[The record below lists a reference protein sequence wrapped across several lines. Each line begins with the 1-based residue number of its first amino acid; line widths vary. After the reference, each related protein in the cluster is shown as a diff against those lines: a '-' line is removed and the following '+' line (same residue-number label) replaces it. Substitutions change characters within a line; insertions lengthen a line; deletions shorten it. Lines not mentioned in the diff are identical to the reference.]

1 MKDVNRANGTSG
13 RNGSGKHSVVAAV
26 RPIRSE
32 KDSVIGNGS
41 PARTLAKGHQ
51 SRRVLTGILCVSVL
65 GNIIVPVL
73 FYWHNSQEQ
82 KVVIFDTSG
91 GTLLLSPLVDPASDK
106 ELVEITASWAAR
118 CLLNRSPVGFDD
130 PRLLE
135 LLFLRAAT
143 EKADKEFQGVK
154 QEYVAKNL
162 RSKIEISQIQGQAVG
177 GGTVVCRV
185 TGQVIIT
192 GVVNGEAIQEINPT
206 VIDFRL
212 MRNPDLGRNHR
223 YPLAVQDYGYVA
235 SN

>member
-1 MKDVNRANGTSG
+1 MKDVNRANGTS
-13 RNGSGKHSVVAAV
+13 RNGSAKASVVASLGRPSETHAV
-26 RPIRSE
+26 L
-32 KDSVIGNGS
+32 GNGS
-41 PARTLAKGHQ
+41 PSRTLAKGHQ
-51 SRRVLTGILCVSVL
+51 SRRVLTGILCLSVL
-65 GNIIVPVL
+65 GNILVPL
-73 FYWHNSQEQ
+73 WLSWRNSQEQ

-118 CLLNRSPVGFDD
+118 CLLNRSPAGFDD

-143 EKADKEFQGVK
+143 QKADKEFQAVK
-154 QEYVAKNL
+154 QEYEAKNL
-162 RSKIEISQIQGQAVG
+162 RSKIEISQIKGQAVG
-177 GGTVVCRV
+177 DGMIVCRV

-212 MRNPDLGRNHR
+212 MRNPDLGRNRR
-223 YPLAVQDYGYVA
+223 YPLAVQDYGYVGA
-235 SN
+235 N

>member
-1 MKDVNRANGTSG
+1 MKDVNRANGTS
-13 RNGSGKHSVVAAV
+13 RNGSGKHSVASAPV
-26 RPIRSE
+26 RSE
-32 KDSVIGNGS
+32 KNSVVGSGS

-51 SRRVLTGILCVSVL
+51 SRRVMTGILCVSVL
-65 GNIIVPVL
+65 GNILTPL
-73 FYWHNSQEQ
+73 WFSWPS
-82 KVVIFDTSG
+82 SG
-91 GTLLLSPLVDPASDK
+91 SLLLSPLVDPASDK

-118 CLLNRSPVGFDD
+118 CLLNRSPAGFDD

-143 EKADKEFQGVK
+143 EKADKEFSAVK

-162 RSKIEISQIQGQAVG
+162 RSKVEISQIKGQAVG
-177 GGTVVCRV
+177 DGMIVCRV

-212 MRNPDLGRNHR
+212 MRNPDLGRNRR
-223 YPLAVQDYGYVA
+223 YPLAVQDYAYVA
-235 SN
+235 TN